1 MCSSISITLEV
12 ATNSQTTSIKNGP
25 FTIQNSLPIPN
36 QNLCN
41 TICKTVKNL
50 FEIDMQI
57 PAQTAKIP
65 FYIYENFIV
74 YDSTII
80 IVSTKSGSII
90 SPISQNSNNW
100 NLVLSSN
107 VIGLALKPQNPQTSE
122 FDIISN

>member
-65 FYIYENFIV
+65 FYIYENFILDETPTTV
-74 YDSTII
+74 PVTTPDP
-80 IVSTKSGSII
+80 GSC
-90 SPISQNSNNW
+90 S
-100 NLVLSSN
+100 
-107 VIGLALKPQNPQTSE
+107 
-122 FDIISN
+122 